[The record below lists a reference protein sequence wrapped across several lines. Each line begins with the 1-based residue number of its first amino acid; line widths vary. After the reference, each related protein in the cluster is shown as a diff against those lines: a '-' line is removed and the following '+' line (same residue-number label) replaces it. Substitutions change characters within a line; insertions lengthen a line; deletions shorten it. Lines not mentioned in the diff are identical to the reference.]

1 MLCYFSLSLLVPAQP
16 TRCQQVDVGMPR
28 DGQFMGAGCHVG
40 ARWDRAGAATKVGTG
55 LGPVV
60 FWGGWWQGCGPVLG
74 PWAAGSG
81 PSLAGLCHERGSP
94 SSSLCP
100 GESRGLSSSRDA
112 RSSFAPITECP
123 RLWGPGARESE
134 ATARPPSPTPTLRTR
149 ARVPPRAAVSQT
161 PLKG

>member
-1 MLCYFSLSLLVPAQP
+1 
-16 TRCQQVDVGMPR
+16 MPR

-60 FWGGWWQGCGPVLG
+60 FWGGWWQGWGPVLG

-81 PSLAGLCHERGSP
+81 PSVAGLCHERGSP

-123 RLWGPGARESE
+123 QLWGPGASPMPWCKGERGD
-134 ATARPPSPTPTLRTR
+134 RPPSITHSHPSDACKGASTSSRLPNTIKRLRGVYPCQEKTL
-149 ARVPPRAAVSQT
+149 
-161 PLKG
+161 LNWI